1 MKRKKT
7 RTAEAVWLND
17 RTYVDYKNRFQKLA
31 TSIFVW
37 EGLPDSM
44 DSRYLEYCLYK
55 QGQGALL
62 HSEEYGFIN
71 TKATING
78 DVNIY
83 GLPTALNCYSY
94 GRFNEVRRVYNG
106 LADPEADENTEC
118 ILVMNTWD
126 RVPTVTTMELFA
138 LRLYEAERT
147 CDTSVKNAKHS
158 RLILTSENQRL
169 TMENMFR
176 QYDANVPYI
185 FGDSDNFKQGGIESI
200 DISSA
205 FIGSDIMKYK
215 KEIWNEALTFLGIDN
230 FSEKKERLVSDEVD
244 TNNEVINLNLMSFL
258 APRQEACKQFN
269 KKYGMNIS
277 VRVRSDLNNII
288 KTYESVVSDK
298 YQQAIE
304 DNVDEALN
312 IDSQKGGE

>member
-1 MKRKKT
+1 MKRKKS

-17 RTYVDYKNRFQKLA
+17 RTYIDYKNRLQKIA
-31 TSIFVW
+31 TSIFEW
-37 EGLPDSM
+37 ENLPDSM
-44 DSRYLEYCLYK
+44 DARYLEYCLYS
-55 QGQGALL
+55 QGQCALL
-62 HSEEYGFIN
+62 HSAEYGFIN

-83 GLPTALNCYSY
+83 GLPTAVNCYSY

-106 LADPEADENTEC
+106 LADPEANEDTEC
-118 ILVMNTWD
+118 ILVKNTWD
-126 RVPTVTTMELFA
+126 RIPTVASMELFA

-147 CDTSVKNAKHS
+147 CDVSVKNAKHS
-158 RLILTSENQRL
+158 RLILTNENQRL

-176 QYDANVPYI
+176 QYDANVPFI
-185 FGDSDNFKQGGIESI
+185 FGDTENFKGGNVESI

-215 KEIWNEALTFLGIDN
+215 KEIWNEALTTLGVDN

-258 APRQEACKQFN
+258 APRQEACEQFN
-269 KKYGMNIS
+269 KKYGKNIS
-277 VRVRSDLNNII
+277 VKVRSDLNNII

-298 YQQAIE
+298 YQQE
-304 DNVDEALN
+304 LE
-312 IDSQKGGE
+312 SQVEESLGTDKKKGGE